1 MKTLQLQ
8 NNIEGAGI
16 EEIEVSNK
24 DFKTLESFQYDGGF
38 LRFNM
43 CILSDEGKGE
53 TNKEKLLPFL
63 HSVFLNKELINS
75 HFN

>member
-8 NNIEGAGI
+8 NNIEGAEI

-24 DFKTLESFQYDGGF
+24 DFKTLESFQYAGGF

-43 CILSDEGKGE
+43 CILSDEGKGK
-53 TNKEKLLPFL
+53 TNKQKLLPFL
-63 HSVFLNKELINS
+63 HSVFIINKELINLY
-75 HFN
+75 F